1 MCYAVVNL
9 DKQRLYLLN
18 QSGTVTLYRLAPD
31 KRILVCLRLYL
42 RAVHVLHVETNES
55 LIRKNEHKL
64 REYVVDLVLQTVAE
78 TVDCYEVRLF
88 IPCQPD
94 EMYVAQEQ
102 LLYAAT

>member
-1 MCYAVVNL
+1 M
-9 DKQRLYLLN
+9 K
-18 QSGTVTLYRLAPD
+18 
-31 KRILVCLRLYL
+31 KRIIALGLLWCLSAVMLQAARVDIVCLRLYL
-42 RAVHVLHVETNES
+42 RAVHVLHVKTNES

-88 IPCQPD
+88 IPCQPN